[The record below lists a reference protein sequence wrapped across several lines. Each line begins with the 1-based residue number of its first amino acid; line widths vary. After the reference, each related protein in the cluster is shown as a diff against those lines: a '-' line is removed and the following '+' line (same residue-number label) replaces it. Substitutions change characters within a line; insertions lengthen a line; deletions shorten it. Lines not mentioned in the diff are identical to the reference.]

1 MLAVQATGLMLWQ
14 PSARSARLAG
24 SPEKEPVTALTV
36 LRGGLQMQPV
46 RKSAMRAMLGSTR
59 RLKSRLDV
67 SAATLARLLSPAPLA
82 ALTALP
88 ESMLRLE
95 PRNVTIAQQARTRIV
110 SVLERVQSVA
120 LARLP
125 LKARLA
131 ALTAPLGHTLRRLNL
146 PGG

>member
-1 MLAVQATGLMLWQ
+1 
-14 PSARSARLAG
+14 
-24 SPEKEPVTALTV
+24 
-36 LRGGLQMQPV
+36 MQPV

-59 RLKSRLDV
+59 RLKSRLDA

-95 PRNVTIAQQARTRIV
+95 PRNVTIAQQARTRTV